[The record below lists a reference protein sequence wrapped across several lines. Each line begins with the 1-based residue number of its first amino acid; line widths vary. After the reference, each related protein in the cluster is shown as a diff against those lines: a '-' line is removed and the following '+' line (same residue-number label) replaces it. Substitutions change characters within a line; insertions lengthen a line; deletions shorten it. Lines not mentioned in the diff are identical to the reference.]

1 MVDSA
6 KLRGLIAERETSQR
20 KLAHEMHM
28 AEKTFY
34 GKMKTGNFLLSEAE
48 KLIDILEI
56 EDPAA
61 IFFADEPKRKK

>member
-1 MVDSA
+1 MVDLA

-20 KLAHEMHM
+20 KVAHEMHM

-61 IFFADEPKRKK
+61 LFFAGEPKRKK

>member
-6 KLRGLIAERETSQR
+6 KLRGLIAERELSQR
-20 KLAHEMHM
+20 KVAKMMCM

-34 GKMKTGNFLLSEAE
+34 NKMKTGYFLLSEAE
-48 KLIDILEI
+48 RLIDILDI

-61 IFFADEPKRKK
+61 IFFAGEPKRKK

>member
-1 MVDSA
+1 MVDLA

-20 KLAHEMHM
+20 KVAHEMHM

-34 GKMKTGNFLLSEAE
+34 GKMKTGNFQLSEAE

-61 IFFADEPKRKK
+61 LFFAGEPKRKK